1 MSNTM
6 IGYTWMDEKGQL
18 FSEAF
23 AHIMLYALHLYTI
36 YTADVNSTS
45 TKPSGAMRCISFS
58 AMELIG

>member
-1 MSNTM
+1 
-6 IGYTWMDEKGQL
+6 MDEKGQL

-45 TKPSGAMRCISFS
+45 TKPNVHEAYPV
-58 AMELIG
+58 